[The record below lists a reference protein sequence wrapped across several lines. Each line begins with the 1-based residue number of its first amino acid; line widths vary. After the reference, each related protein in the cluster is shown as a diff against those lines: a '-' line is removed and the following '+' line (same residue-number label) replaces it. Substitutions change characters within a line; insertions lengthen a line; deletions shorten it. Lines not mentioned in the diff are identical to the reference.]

1 MTVES
6 IGNIA
11 DAYSNGNLP
20 KHGMIISATKEELKN
35 VAGDL
40 LYQDVVVAAGSIE
53 NIQRAKHL
61 ADKFYDQL
69 CRCKDICDRLDYE
82 PTRQYSR
89 EEVLEII
96 DELLDGI
103 KPKKTR
109 KKKADAKA
117 HHHEESEEGV

>member
-1 MTVES
+1 MTVEN

-61 ADKFYDQL
+61 ADKFYDQFYVQVG
-69 CRCKDICDRLDYE
+69 RCKDICDRLDSE

-96 DELLDGI
+96 DELLDGNPLSFRI
-103 KPKKTR
+103 F
-109 KKKADAKA
+109 
-117 HHHEESEEGV
+117 EMSESV

>member
-1 MTVES
+1 
-6 IGNIA
+6 
-11 DAYSNGNLP
+11 
-20 KHGMIISATKEELKN
+20 MIISATKEELKN

-40 LYQDVVVAAGSIE
+40 LYQDVVVVAGSIE

-61 ADKFYDQL
+61 ADKFYDQFYVQVG
-69 CRCKDICDRLDYE
+69 RCKYICERLASG

-103 KPKKTR
+103 KPKKAR

-117 HHHEESEEGV
+117 RKESEAAE